1 MCLVTGVNFLLMC
14 CVDNM
19 NFKDDT
25 LLIIY
30 AILSFCVIGIGAIY
44 TEYAKSECIKIS
56 VEHSLTVFE
65 IESLCK

>member
-1 MCLVTGVNFLLMC
+1 
-14 CVDNM
+14 VDNM